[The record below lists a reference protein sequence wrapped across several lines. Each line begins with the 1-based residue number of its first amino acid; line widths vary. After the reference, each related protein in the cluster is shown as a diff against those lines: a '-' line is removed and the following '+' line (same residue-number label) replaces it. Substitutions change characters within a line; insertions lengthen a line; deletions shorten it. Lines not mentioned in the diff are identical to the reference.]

1 MNFWS
6 EGLGDRELV
15 MGLDRAKLDR
25 KGEHIVLTGIVDAPA
40 PWEYEV
46 KIHYQ
51 DWTTILRTATSKEA
65 CGFIASAVG
74 VGTIASMAVSI
85 VKFVVLLGYFR
96 LTRLLGLSREHLAP
110 GDMTSNAAS
119 KG

>member
-46 KIHYQ
+46 KIQYQ
-51 DWTTILRTATSKEA
+51 DWITILRTATSKEA

-74 VGTIASMAVSI
+74 IGTIASMAVSI

-96 LTRLLGLSREHLAP
+96 LARLLGLSREHLAP
-110 GDMTSNAAS
+110 GDAASNAAS